1 MKFDYTN
8 ILKENIGDSGV
19 TIEEVKKTVELV
31 NSAKE
36 RINEKL
42 SSDYFALKLP
52 FLMSLKATEIN
63 NTADE
68 IKSKFENFV
77 VVGMGGSSLGNQFLH
92 YTFNGIYYNDTNTP
106 RVYFMDNVDPVTS
119 ISLLKYLDLKK
130 TVFNIITKSGS
141 TAETME
147 NFLFITDKLAESGL
161 DWKEH
166 VIFTTDPEKGLLRKL
181 ANKLNIK
188 TFDIPQNVGGR
199 YSVLSPVGLLSAAV
213 EGIDIPVLLRGAELM
228 RVNILNKNPIECS
241 ATLLPIIQY
250 LMFKTK
256 GININALFT
265 YSDGFSYLGQWYR
278 QLLSESIGKKY
289 DRDGNAVYTGI
300 TPISVRG
307 TSDQHSILQ
316 LFLEGPF
323 DKLLIMVAPEEYQA
337 DIKIKGNEVDEPEI
351 AYLQNKNYS
360 ELIKAEFSGTCAALK
375 ENNRPF
381 IKITIPKIREE
392 EIGKLIYM
400 FEYATILL
408 GEMLNI
414 NPIDQPA
421 VELGKAFTYGIM
433 GREGFESKKEE
444 MEKFL
449 SEENKH
455 IITFN
460 DL

>member
-8 ILKENIGDSGV
+8 VLSKNIGENGISINE
-19 TIEEVKKTVELV
+19 IEKASELV
-31 NSAKE
+31 KNAKE

-52 FLMSLKATEIN
+52 FLMSLKTTEIN
-63 NTADE
+63 DIANE
-68 IKSKFENFV
+68 IKSKFDNFV

-106 RVYFMDNVDPVTS
+106 HIYFIDNVDPVS
-119 ISLLKYLDLKK
+119 SKALLEHLDLEK

-147 NFLFITDKLAESGL
+147 NFLFITDKITEFGL

-181 ANKLNIK
+181 ANKFNIK

-228 RVNILNKNPIECS
+228 RVNILNKDLMECS

-250 LMFKTK
+250 LMYKTK
-256 GININALFT
+256 NVNINALFT

-278 QLLSESIGKKY
+278 QLLSESIGKKE
-289 DRDGNAVYTGI
+289 DKNGNAVYTGI

-323 DKLLIMVAPEEYQA
+323 DKLLIMVTPEEYQA
-337 DIKIKGNEVDEPEI
+337 DVKVKGNEINEPEI
-351 AYLQNKNYS
+351 AYLKDKNYS
-360 ELIKAEFSGTCAALK
+360 ELIKAEFAGTSAALK
-375 ENNRPF
+375 ENKRPF

-444 MEKFL
+444 MEKLL
-449 SEENKH
+449 SEEDKH
-455 IITFN
+455 VITFN

>member
-8 ILKENIGDSGV
+8 ILAKNIGDNGIS
-19 TIEEVKKTVELV
+19 TKEIEEAVELV
-31 NSAKE
+31 KNAKE

-42 SSDYFALKLP
+42 SSDYLALKLP
-52 FLMSLKATEIN
+52 FLMSLKTGEIN
-63 NTADE
+63 STAEE
-68 IKSKFENFV
+68 IRSKFDNFV

-92 YTFNGIYYNDTNTP
+92 YTFNGIYYNNLNTP
-106 RVYFMDNVDPVTS
+106 RIYFMDNVDPLS
-119 ISLLKYLDLKK
+119 SNMLLEHLELKK

-147 NFLFITDKLAESGL
+147 NFLLVVDKLTESGI

-166 VIFTTDPEKGLLRKL
+166 VIFTTDPEKGFLRKL
-181 ANKLNIK
+181 ANKFSIK

-228 RVNILNKNPIECS
+228 RVNILNKDPLECS
-241 ATLLPIIQY
+241 ATLLPIAQY
-250 LMFKTK
+250 IMYKTK
-256 GININALFT
+256 KVNINALFT

-278 QLLSESIGKKY
+278 QLLSESIGKKE
-289 DRDGNAVYTGI
+289 DKNGNLVYTGI
-300 TPISVRG
+300 TPIAVRG

-316 LFLEGPF
+316 LFLDGPF

-337 DIKIKGNEVDEPEI
+337 DTKIKGNSINEPEI
-351 AYLQNKNYS
+351 AYLKDKNYS

-375 ENNRPF
+375 KNKRPF
-381 IKITIPKIREE
+381 IKITIPRIREE

-414 NPIDQPA
+414 NPINQPA

-444 MEKFL
+444 MEKLL
-449 SEENKH
+449 SDKDKH

>member
-1 MKFDYTN
+1 MKLDYTN
-8 ILKENIGDSGV
+8 VLSKSIGENGV
-19 TIEEVKKTVELV
+19 SIDEIEKSIELI
-31 NSAKE
+31 NNAKE
-36 RINEKL
+36 KINEKL

-63 NTADE
+63 SIADE
-68 IKSKFENFV
+68 IKSKFDNFV

-106 RVYFMDNVDPVTS
+106 RIYFMDNVDPIS
-119 ISLLKYLDLKK
+119 AMSLLEHLELKK

-141 TAETME
+141 TAETIE
-147 NFLFITDKLAESGL
+147 NFLFITDKLTESGL

-166 VIFTTDPEKGLLRKL
+166 VIFTTDPEKGFLRKL
-181 ANKLNIK
+181 ANKFNIK

-228 RVNILNKNPIECS
+228 RVNILNKDPLKCS

-250 LMFKTK
+250 LMYKTK
-256 GININALFT
+256 NVNINALFT

-278 QLLSESIGKKY
+278 QLLSESIGKKE
-289 DRDGNAVYTGI
+289 DRNGNAVYTGI

-337 DIKIKGNEVDEPEI
+337 DAKIKGNGINEPEI
-351 AYLQNKNYS
+351 TYLKNKNYS
-360 ELIKAEFSGTCAALK
+360 ELIKAELAGTATALK
-375 ENNRPF
+375 ENKRPF
-381 IKITIPKIREE
+381 IKVTIPRVREE

-414 NPIDQPA
+414 NPINQPA

-433 GREGFESKKEE
+433 GREGFEDKKKE
-444 MEKFL
+444 MEKLL
-449 SEENKH
+449 SGEDKH
-455 IITFN
+455 IIIFN

>member
-1 MKFDYTN
+1 MKIDYSN
-8 ILKENIGDSGV
+8 VLKESVGDSG
-19 TIEEVKKTVELV
+19 ISINEMEKTVELV

-36 RINEKL
+36 RMNEKL

-63 NTADE
+63 NVADE
-68 IKSKFENFV
+68 IKSKFDNLV

-106 RVYFMDNVDPVTS
+106 HIYFMDNVDPASS
-119 ISLLKYLDLKK
+119 ISLLEHLELKK

-147 NFLFITDKLAESGL
+147 NFLFITDKLTESGL

-181 ANKLNIK
+181 TNKFNIK

-228 RVNILNKNPIECS
+228 RVNILNKDPLECS

-250 LMFKTK
+250 LMYKTK
-256 GININALFT
+256 NVNINALFT

-278 QLLSESIGKKY
+278 QLLSESIGKKE
-289 DRDGNAVYTGI
+289 DKNGNLVYTGI

-323 DKLLIMVAPEEYQA
+323 DKLLIMVAPEEYQTDA
-337 DIKIKGNEVDEPEI
+337 KVNGNEINEPEI
-351 AYLQNKNYS
+351 AYLKDKNYS
-360 ELIKAEFSGTCAALK
+360 ELIKAEFAGTAAALK
-375 ENNRPF
+375 KNKRPF
-381 IKITIPKIREE
+381 IKITIPRIREE

-444 MEKFL
+444 MEKLL
-449 SEENKH
+449 SEKNTH
-455 IITFN
+455 IVTFN